1 MSDLMNY
8 AEQLFDD
15 KACCFLCAGLCVGEM
30 LQYQS
35 RGANQNFNT
44 DKWRKDAACACESQ

>member
-1 MSDLMNY
+1 MNY

-44 DKWRKDAACACESQ
+44 DKWRNDAACACESQ

>member
-1 MSDLMNY
+1 MNY

-15 KACCFLCAGLCVGEM
+15 KACCFLCAELCVGEM